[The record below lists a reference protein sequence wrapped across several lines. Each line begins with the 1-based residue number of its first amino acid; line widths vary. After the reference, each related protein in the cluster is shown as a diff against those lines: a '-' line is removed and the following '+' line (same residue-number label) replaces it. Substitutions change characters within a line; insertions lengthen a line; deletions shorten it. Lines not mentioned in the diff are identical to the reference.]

1 MDAGRVV
8 SRLSPDTIAELEAWA
23 KARQHD
29 EALEIHRAR
38 RFDGTL
44 EGAPELH
51 LEDVSDIP
59 GVSGVPGVASYQ
71 HRARV
76 RARGGDLYAAVLAPP
91 AGYEVYNRELLD
103 FAGPEFVLAEP
114 GTAPLAVAEACRRGE
129 AFEQICSFAQRQGGL
144 VVHPYMGIESVWRLA
159 DDVHGAT
166 GVPVQVLG
174 PPPPATWVANDK
186 VAFDAVVA
194 LTLGADW
201 LVESIDCVGFQATVE
216 ALETLA
222 TRHQVVGLKRLR
234 SASAMGNRVVRQRH
248 LETLGAEALV
258 RDFLAE
264 TAWCGDDE
272 VQVVAWLESELS
284 PSTQLWIPPLGQGAP
299 RVDGVYEQLLLGDE
313 KVFLGSRPA
322 RFDAQVVERM
332 KAASLLVAEA
342 FQRLGYCGRCSFDLL
357 VVGDGDIYFTECN
370 GRWGGTST
378 PMHLVDRLFPA
389 ERPFYRAQDYMNE
402 ALVGMPFEALFARF
416 GDALYDHRSGRGR
429 YVLYNVG
436 PLADRGKFDVIALGQ
451 SQDEVDRAIELE
463 LPSLLGL

>member
-1 MDAGRVV
+1 M
-8 SRLSPDTIAELEAWA
+8 
-23 KARQHD
+23 
-29 EALEIHRAR
+29 
-38 RFDGTL
+38 
-44 EGAPELH
+44 
-51 LEDVSDIP
+51 
-59 GVSGVPGVASYQ
+59 
-71 HRARV
+71 
-76 RARGGDLYAAVLAPP
+76 
-91 AGYEVYNRELLD
+91 
-103 FAGPEFVLAEP
+103 
-114 GTAPLAVAEACRRGE
+114 AEACRRGE
-129 AFEQICSFAQRQGGL
+129 ALNRSAALHSGRAVWWCILHG
-144 VVHPYMGIESVWRLA
+144 HWSVWHLA

-174 PPPPATWVANDK
+174 PPPPATWIANDK

-201 LVESIDCVGFQATVE
+201 LVESIDCVGSQATVE

-332 KAASLLVAEA
+332 KAASLPVAEA
-342 FQRLGYCGRCSFDLL
+342 FGASVLRSLLLRLL

-378 PMHLVDRLFPA
+378 RYLVDRLFPA
-389 ERPFYRAQDYMNE
+389 ERPFYRAQDYE
-402 ALVGMPFEALFARF
+402 RGI
-416 GDALYDHRSGRGR
+416 GRP
-429 YVLYNVG
+429 
-436 PLADRGKFDVIALGQ
+436 PLKTFRPVW
-451 SQDEVDRAIELE
+451 
-463 LPSLLGL
+463 